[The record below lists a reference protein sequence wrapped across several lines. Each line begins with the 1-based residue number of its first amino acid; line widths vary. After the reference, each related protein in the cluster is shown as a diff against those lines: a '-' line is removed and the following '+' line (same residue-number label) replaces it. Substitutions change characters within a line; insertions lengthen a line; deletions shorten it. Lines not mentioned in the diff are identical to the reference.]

1 MSVNFALLGIGM
13 ALAGPLTTAVGARWV
28 FALAAVFAGV
38 AAIVGRTMTRA
49 LGMLGESDSR
59 REPAASPTA

>member
-1 MSVNFALLGIGM
+1 M
-13 ALAGPLTTAVGARWV
+13 ALAGPLTTVVGARWV

-49 LGMLGESDSR
+49 LGMLAESDSR
-59 REPAASPTA
+59 REPAASPTT